1 MFEKLKTKITKDQQ
15 TIRSAAYNKYM
26 SRFSLNIKS
35 IKTKL
40 LAPKL
45 LASKLLAP
53 KLLALGAV
61 ILGTGILSS
70 ASALT
75 LEGKSADSWP
85 KNARL
90 GLFTVLPNGK
100 TALELSS
107 VALGSGN
114 FSLELSKVLPSEKSL
129 NTLAPDS
136 ITWAGVVGIVK
147 LSSAAKVVELKLLVY
162 SDLNSN
168 AKRDEDEALLEP
180 VLQMGRANLIFLYTD
195 TALQIDADK
204 GFSIK
209 LPKGYSAI
217 SIESGKAVKGIVL
230 DKIIGL
236 QLEKP

>member
-1 MFEKLKTKITKDQQ
+1 M
-15 TIRSAAYNKYM
+15 N
-26 SRFSLNIKS
+26 RFSLNIKS
-35 IKTKL
+35 IKTKF
-40 LAPKL
+40 LAPKF
-45 LASKLLAP
+45 
-53 KLLALGAV
+53 LALGMG
-61 ILGTGILSS
+61 ILGAGIFSS

-75 LEGKSADSWP
+75 LEGKSADGWP

-136 ITWAGVVGIVK
+136 ITWAGVVGMVK
-147 LSSAAKVVELKLLVY
+147 ISNAAKVVELKLLVY
-162 SDLNSN
+162 SDLNN
-168 AKRDEDEALLEP
+168 NNKRDEDEELLEP
-180 VLQMGRANLIFLYTD
+180 VLQIGRANLIFLYTD

-217 SIESGKAVKGIVL
+217 SIESGKTVKGTVL
-230 DKIIGL
+230 DKITSL
-236 QLEKP
+236 QLEKL